1 VRETRADTQQAILL
15 AIALHVVLFA
25 LMFAGLWWTRTAV
38 TVSAAGAPVEAE
50 LVDANALSASMRKV
64 LSDRPEP
71 AAPLPEP
78 QPEPE
83 PVEEPVAPPPQ
94 PLPAPVPED
103 APTPPQ
109 SKPQDFI
116 PKPDTTEQA
125 AVVATPTPTPSDEQ
139 KLQEEKRRQAQVDLT
154 EQKRQE
160 EAERKRRLAQ
170 EAQETAERDRKL
182 AEIQRKRAA
191 AAREIELAEQRLKQ
205 IADAR
210 AIAQTGPASAAAG
223 AASASPPPGNNGTDT
238 GLEARYAAAL
248 QEAILSKW
256 TRPETVPVGARCRL
270 VIKQLPGG
278 EVMSAEVSSPC
289 AYDEQGRRSIEA
301 AVLKAQP
308 LPYAGFEKVFART
321 LTLNFEARDR

>member
-1 VRETRADTQQAILL
+1 MRETRADTRQAILL

-71 AAPLPEP
+71 AEP

-83 PVEEPVAPPPQ
+83 PVEEPVAPIPQ

-116 PKPDTTEQA
+116 PKPDTTEQDE
-125 AVVATPTPTPSDEQ
+125 VVATPTPTPSDDT

-256 TRPETVPVGARCRL
+256 TRPETVPVGTRCRL